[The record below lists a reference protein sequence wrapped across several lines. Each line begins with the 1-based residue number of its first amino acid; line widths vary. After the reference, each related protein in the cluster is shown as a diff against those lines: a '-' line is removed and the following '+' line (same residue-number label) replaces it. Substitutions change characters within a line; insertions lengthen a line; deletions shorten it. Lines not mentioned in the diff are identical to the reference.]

1 MQSLRRH
8 TGSRHWPGIRT
19 GTKVIKKQLK
29 PSLKKSMKPMKCFL
43 MRRKKP
49 PTTSMVMRLSNRAD
63 LEMLLVK
70 VHSPPKADQ
79 PLAGAVRDR
88 SLIPIPRVAVKAS
101 IFPILD
107 LVIHLK
113 FLNNFLAEAP
123 RLLAVD
129 DKCANKFILS
139 K

>member
-1 MQSLRRH
+1 MQSLRRRIE
-8 TGSRHWPGIRT
+8 SRHWLGIRT
-19 GTKVIKKQLK
+19 DTKVIKKQLK

-43 MRRKKP
+43 MRKKKP

-70 VHSPPKADQ
+70 VHSQVEA
-79 PLAGAVRDR
+79 AHTVRDH

-113 FLNNFLAEAP
+113 FLNNFLAE
-123 RLLAVD
+123 
-129 DKCANKFILS
+129 
-139 K
+139 